1 MQNPKP
7 QTVTSYFQKLYI
19 NFPKAG
25 KGCFKK
31 LRLAFD
37 FKSNFSINRILDT
50 LKLFLGLL
58 EVRYIESQLYHVY
71 GS

>member
-1 MQNPKP
+1 MENPKQ
-7 QTVTSYFQKLYI
+7 QTVTSYFQKLHI
-19 NFPKAG
+19 NFPKAC
-25 KGCFKK
+25 KGFFKK

-37 FKSNFSINRILDT
+37 FKTNFSINQILDT
-50 LKLFLGLL
+50 SKFFLGLL